1 MSSNQTS
8 ITFTQLV
15 EPTASVTQN
24 PPPAPFDAQMAYL
37 LGQCCSLTYT
47 QFDAGLD
54 WTPDFSGLTLPAYSA
69 ISASNAKTFSVYE
82 ANEPGP
88 TTGDAGDY
96 DQVAAGFG
104 VQLQLTPGGGG
115 AARDIIVIALR
126 GSRTFDEWMNNADA
140 FPTSFAYDPGN
151 FSSLGSVHAGFY
163 GLYTIGTNGQAL
175 NQQGQP
181 VGNLL
186 DPQVSNRAVGS
197 IAAQV
202 GAYVSSLSGNL
213 PVYVTGHSLGGA
225 LATLC
230 ALDVAYNFAG
240 HFSELY
246 MYSLASPRVAVSLTD
261 SFGYAIPYLG
271 DGELFVAY
279 YQTYVPNSYR
289 IVHAS
294 DIVPLLPPLS
304 LTLGPITLACAHVTD
319 QYQITD
325 TGAAATA
332 DIQNGAVSSIDVTNE
347 GSGYMIG
354 NRFPVSLSA
363 GGGTGAIAQ
372 AYVDLFDYLKVTV
385 IYGGVNY
392 TSAPAV
398 SFPSTG
404 SLAQNVVN
412 FCAQTGDIGGNHSCT
427 NTYVPYLA
435 QLAAGFDQVGG

>member
-1 MSSNQTS
+1 MSSNQPS
-8 ITFTQLV
+8 VTFTHLV

-69 ISASNAKTFSVYE
+69 ISASNAHTFSVYE

-88 TTGDAGDY
+88 TTGDVGDY
-96 DQVAAGFG
+96 DLVTAGFG
-104 VQLQLTPGGGG
+104 VQLQLTPSGGG
-115 AARDIIVIALR
+115 AAQDIIVIALR

-140 FPTSFAYDPGN
+140 FPTSFAYNSGDLT
-151 FSSLGSVHAGFY
+151 SLGSVHAGFY

-175 NQQGQP
+175 NEQGQP
-181 VGNLL
+181 VDNLL
-186 DPQVSNRAVGS
+186 DPQVSHRAVGS
-197 IAAQV
+197 IAYQV
-202 GAYVSSLSGNL
+202 GAYVGSLSDNL
-213 PVYVTGHSLGGA
+213 PIYVTGHSLGGA

-230 ALDVAYNFAG
+230 ALDIAYNFAK

-246 MYSLASPRVAVSLTD
+246 MYSLASPRIAVSLTD
-261 SFGYAIPYLG
+261 SFGIPIPYLD
-271 DGELFVAY
+271 DGELFLAN

-294 DIVPLLPPLS
+294 DIVPILPPLS
-304 LTLGPITLACAHVTD
+304 FALGPLSLTCAHVTD

-332 DIQNGAVSSIDVTNE
+332 HIQNDAVSSIDVTNE
-347 GSGYMIG
+347 GFGYTYTDT
-354 NRFPVSLSA
+354 FPVSLSG

-372 AYVDLFDYLKVTV
+372 AYVDGWDELAVNV

-398 SFPSTG
+398 SFPSSG

-435 QLAAGFDQVGG
+435 QLAAGFD